1 MYVCMY
7 SDDVDS
13 DVDSVNIHHSIYM
26 NNIISVAWAYTIT
39 ESIIHIHNQKRI
51 ASWDTIW

>member
-1 MYVCMY
+1 MY

-51 ASWDTIW
+51 ASWDTIC